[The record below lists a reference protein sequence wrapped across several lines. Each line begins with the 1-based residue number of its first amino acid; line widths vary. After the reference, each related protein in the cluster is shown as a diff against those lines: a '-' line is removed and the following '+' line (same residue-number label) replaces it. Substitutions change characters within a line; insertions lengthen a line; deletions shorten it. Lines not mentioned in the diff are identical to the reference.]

1 MERGVL
7 ALITTLISNFCVI
20 FLVLVYLYSRKKR
33 VVTGTQMTHS
43 SISST
48 IGQVYS
54 ITITEISI
62 AGGQDAYNYLTL
74 LKALCLLLLLY
85 SVIALLS
92 LVPIYDSQPLPSAS
106 SLSQLSIEGM
116 QSDDLSLLI
125 PAMCSVFFSIGVY
138 FVAYMFYQLKDRT
151 PEHFPRVRVI

>member
-7 ALITTLISNFCVI
+7 ALITTLLSNFCVI
-20 FLVLVYLYSRKKR
+20 FLVLVYLYWRKSRT
-33 VVTGTQMTHS
+33 VTGTQMVHS
-43 SISST
+43 SITST
-48 IGQVYS
+48 LSQVYS
-54 ITITEISI
+54 ITITEISV

-74 LKALCLLLLLY
+74 LKTLCLLLLLY

-138 FVAYMFYQLKDRT
+138 FVAYMFYKLKDQS
-151 PEHFPRVRVI
+151 PEHFPRVRFS

>member
-7 ALITTLISNFCVI
+7 SLITTLISNVFVI
-20 FLVLVYLYSRKKR
+20 LIVLIYLYFRKKR
-33 VVTGTQMTHS
+33 NFTGTQMVHS

-48 IGQVYS
+48 LSQVYS
-54 ITITEISI
+54 ITITEISV

-74 LKALCLLLLLY
+74 LKTLCLLLLLY
-85 SVIALLS
+85 SLIALLS
-92 LVPIYDSQPLPSAS
+92 LVPVYESQNLPHST

-125 PAMCSVFFSIGVY
+125 PAMVSIFFSIGCY
-138 FVAYMFYQLKDRT
+138 FVAYMYYKLKDHT
-151 PEHFPRVRVI
+151 PEHFPRVKFK